1 MLLHLVGSD
10 RNNTLYC
17 FFPFYPVGLF
27 AETMCEE
34 ALVDDKQE
42 VEEGKDVVNLLEAI
56 LSNCKFL
63 PFSQNSSTA

>member
-1 MLLHLVGSD
+1 MIAT
-10 RNNTLYC
+10 TLYIV

-42 VEEGKDVVNLLEAI
+42 VEEGKDVVNLLEG
-56 LSNCKFL
+56 
-63 PFSQNSSTA
+63 